1 MKISCICF
9 FVYDTFLYQKNSPKL
24 GTNASN
30 WGTHLFNI
38 TLWKK
43 LPKDCL
49 SFLQVI
55 FPIQGLNLGPLY
67 CRQIF
72 YQLSHRVSLRI
83 LKWVAYPF
91 SSGSSQPRNQTRVSC
106 IAGRFFNNWAIRDG
120 QIASLTQWTWVWVTY
135 RSWWWTG
142 KSAVLQSM
150 GSQRV
155 GYDWATELNWTELKD
170 FLRECV

>member
-24 GTNASN
+24 ETNASN

-106 IAGRFFNNWAIRDG
+106 IAGRFFNNWAMRETLIVKWVKVV
-120 QIASLTQWTWVWVTY
+120 ILTILIILVQEHGT
-135 RSWWWTG
+135 SFHLF
-142 KSAVLQSM
+142 VLPSFFSSVAYSFPTA
-150 GSQRV
+150 G
-155 GYDWATELNWTELKD
+155 LLPP
-170 FLRECV
+170 